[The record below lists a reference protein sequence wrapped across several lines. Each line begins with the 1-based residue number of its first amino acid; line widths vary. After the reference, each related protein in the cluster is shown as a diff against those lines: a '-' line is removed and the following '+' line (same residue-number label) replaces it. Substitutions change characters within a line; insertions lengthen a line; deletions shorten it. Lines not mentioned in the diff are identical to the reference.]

1 MINSGQAAVHPIT
14 GLTAIGIK
22 KDGSYIWPV
31 MGGDETIE
39 PPVPGQAE
47 PLIEGA
53 NPAWN
58 DFLRYVPEDKRPE
71 VVPFFQQRDKDVQER
86 IQKVHSEYE
95 PWKEFVKTVDPE
107 TAQFAVE
114 VLAKM
119 QEDPRSVYDSLG
131 EHFGWTNGNGSTEP
145 PEPGQGSS
153 GTSQQIGDPNFDL
166 EQHPAFQQLAQRN
179 EVLAN
184 IMLAQHRSQQEEA
197 AEFEADAELDAEFE
211 EAEKKYGK
219 FDKQAEDFVEMF
231 IIANDV
237 SVDEAAQ
244 AYFKFIEGIGGNRR
258 PPPRLHGGSG
268 GGAVPTPKVN
278 VKNMSD
284 KEAKD
289 MFAQMIMD
297 SQRG

>member
-1 MINSGQAAVHPIT
+1 MIESGQAAVHPIT
-14 GLTAIGIK
+14 GVSAIGIK

-31 MGGDETIE
+31 MGGDDTVE
-39 PPVPGQAE
+39 PPIPGQAE
-47 PLIEGA
+47 PLVEGA

-58 DFLRYVPEDKRPE
+58 DFLRYVPEEQRPE

-95 PWKEFVKTVDPE
+95 PWKEFVKAVDPE

-119 QEDPRSVYDSLG
+119 QEDPRSIYDSLG
-131 EHFGWTNGNGSTEP
+131 EHFGWTGNGQTEP

-153 GTSQQIGDPNFDL
+153 GATQQIGDPNFDL
-166 EQHPAFQQLAQRN
+166 EKHPAFQQLAQRN

-184 IMLAQHRSQQEEA
+184 VVLAQHRAQQEEA
-197 AEFEADAELDAEFE
+197 AESEADAALDQEFQ

-219 FDKQAEDFVEMF
+219 FDRSAEDYIEMYM
-231 IIANDV
+231 IANNV
-237 SVDEAAQ
+237 SVEDAAQ
-244 AYFKFIEGIGGNRR
+244 AYFKFTEGIGGNRR
-258 PPPRLHGGSG
+258 PAPKLHPGSG

-278 VKNMSD
+278 VTKMSD

-289 MFAQMIMD
+289 MFAQMIVD
-297 SQRG
+297 AQRG